1 MSILKPAKHTLAYFK
16 AGIFGFDG
24 SGKTYTATLLAIG
37 ICKLIK
43 NLKIAFMDTETG
55 SDFLLKKLEEE
66 EFKKENIFQVKSR
79 SFSDCLTFIQDCE
92 NEKIGVG
99 IIDSITHIWRE
110 LCESYAEK
118 LHRKSGRLEFQDWN
132 IIKKEWSEYTKLFVN
147 SKLHLIV
154 CGRGGFEWEYDYNED
169 GTKDLV
175 KAGTKMKVENEFGY
189 EPSLIIE
196 MERLTQDKETLAK
209 LKERTAKQSF
219 KPKVGSLW
227 IHRAHILKDRTDV
240 MDGQIFDYPTFD
252 NFIPHFQALNIG
264 GEHLGIDLT
273 RTSQDRFDIE
283 GKPEWKKEKEQA
295 EICLEEIQGEL
306 TLTFP
311 STSGAEKI
319 AKIRLLEYVFNTK
332 SWKQIEDLKY
342 NELKTGHLKIKAIL
356 NIQSNVD
363 LLLSSPDEYKPENII
378 LPINKPELLPEQFYI
393 KCAEFKKLIKE
404 EDYKKVLKKYNCELE
419 SQIMPSQY
427 NDIFQEFEAIIN

>member
-1 MSILKPAKHTLAYFK
+1 MSIFKTAKHTIAYFK

-37 ICKLIK
+37 ICKLI
-43 NLKIAFMDTETG
+43 NNFKIAFQDSETG
-55 SDFLLKKLEEE
+55 SDFLLSKLEEE
-66 EFKKENIFQVKSR
+66 GFKKENIFQLKSR
-79 SFSDCLTFIQDCE
+79 SFSDCLNFIQDCE
-92 NEKIGVG
+92 KENIGVG

-110 LCESYAEK
+110 LCDSYITK
-118 LHRKSGRLEFQDWN
+118 LNRKSGRLEFQDWN
-132 IIKKEWSEYTKLFVN
+132 IIKKEWSEYTKLFIN
-147 SKLHLIV
+147 SKVHLIV

-196 MERLTQDKETLAK
+196 MERLTQDKEMLAK
-209 LKERTAKQSF
+209 LKERTAKQTF
-219 KPKVGSLW
+219 KPKAGSLW

-240 MDGQIFDYPTFD
+240 MNGQSFNNP
-252 NFIPHFQALNIG
+252 NFENFLPHFQALNIG
-264 GEHLGIDLT
+264 GEHIGVDMT

-295 EICLEEIQGEL
+295 EICIEEIQGEL
-306 TLTFP
+306 SLTFP

-319 AKIRLLEYVFNTK
+319 AKIRLIEFVFNTK
-332 SWKQIEDLKY
+332 SWKKVEDLKFK
-342 NELKTGHLKIKAIL
+342 ELKIGLDKIKSIL

-363 LLLSSPDEYKPENII
+363 LLLSEEFKSENII
-378 LPINKPELLPEQFYI
+378 IPEKIETPKEITKEQI
-393 KCAEFKKLIKE
+393 GET
-404 EDYKKVLKKYNCELE
+404 
-419 SQIMPSQY
+419 SGGQIP
-427 NDIFQEFEAIIN
+427 F